1 MVLLIIIVFLGIVLY
16 LGIPRRSGETGT
28 VSDHVIAGRSLG
40 LWPIFFIG
48 VAEFYSAGTFL
59 GFPGWAYGYGAV
71 VLFSLVAI
79 ALSSMMSFWLGPKIW
94 RAGKQLGLMTQAQF
108 LSARFQSRSLGA
120 IAAIVAIFSLVANLT
135 MQMIGAGYIFEVSTR
150 GLVPYWLGSLAAFLV
165 VTVFVVLGGLR
176 SISKVAIFK
185 GIFMLSVIVAIAVVV
200 VTQYFNGLEDM
211 YRTLARTMPGHLVLS
226 ETDTAFGYAF
236 WSSSILVSFLGIHMG
251 PYLFINFYSARQPS
265 LIRKQ
270 AIIAPVYAL
279 AVYAVLII
287 GFAGALVKPDL
298 AQADTIM
305 IVMIL
310 DIAPPWLTGL
320 LCAGGLSAAMVSG
333 SAMSLAAASTVGN
346 DLVCPYLDIEEHTLK
361 RTIQYLIILVIVL
374 TYALSI
380 TRPATITHI
389 SLVALG
395 IGVQFLPLVLGSL
408 YFRRCNRWGAIAG
421 LTTGIATLAWFT
433 FGPVKNPFGIHAG
446 LIGLLV
452 NTFSLWVVSLL
463 TRPNDDHIIAEFEA
477 AAKESSMTSAR
488 FNWEK
493 VYLPGAAILIIAS
506 LWPVVTVFNRIEPF
520 IAGQPVFVV
529 YSVSFAFTVT
539 LFLAL
544 MYRACRT
551 EAGMRPPASP
561 GNIT

>member
-16 LGIPRRSGETGT
+16 LGIPARSDENRT

-94 RAGKQLGLMTQAQF
+94 RAGKKLGLMTQAQF

-120 IAAIVAIFSLVANLT
+120 IAAIVAILSLIANLT

-150 GLVPYWLGSLAAFLV
+150 GQVPYWLGSLAAFLV

-200 VTQYFNGLEDM
+200 VTQYFDGLEDM
-211 YRTLARTMPGHLVLS
+211 YRTLARTLPDHLVLS

-287 GFAGALVKPDL
+287 GFAGALVKPGL
-298 AQADTIM
+298 AQADTVM

-310 DIAPPWLTGL
+310 DIAPPWLVGL

-346 DLVCPYLDIEEHTLK
+346 DLVRPYLDMEEHTLK

-408 YFRRCNRWGAIAG
+408 YFRRCNSWGAIAG
-421 LTTGIATLAWFT
+421 LTAGIATLAWFT

-452 NTFSLWVVSLL
+452 NTASLWIVSLL
-463 TRPNDDHIIAEFEA
+463 TRPNDDRVIAEFEA
-477 AAKESSMTSAR
+477 AANEAGATSAK
-488 FNWEK
+488 FNWERI
-493 VYLPGAAILIIAS
+493 YLPGAAILIIAS
-506 LWPVVTVFNRIEPF
+506 LWPVVTVFNRIEPY
-520 IAGQPVFVV
+520 IAGQPMFVV

-539 LFLAL
+539 VFLAL

-551 EAGMRPPASP
+551 EAGGQPPANA
-561 GNIT
+561 GDIK

>member
-16 LGIPRRSGETGT
+16 LGIPRRSGETRT

-79 ALSSMMSFWLGPKIW
+79 ALSSMMSFWLGPKVW
-94 RAGKQLGLMTQAQF
+94 RAGKKLGLMTQAQF
-108 LSARFQSRSLGA
+108 LSARFQSRLLGA
-120 IAAIVAIFSLVANLT
+120 AAAIVAVLALIANLT
-135 MQMIGAGYIFEVSTR
+135 LQMIGAGYIFEVSTQ
-150 GLVPYWLGSLAAFLV
+150 GQVPYWLGSLVAFAV
-165 VTVFVVLGGLR
+165 VAIYVVLGGLR
-176 SISKVAIFK
+176 SISRVAIFK
-185 GIFMLSVIVAIAVVV
+185 GIFMLSVLVAIAVVV

-211 YRTLARTMPGHLVLS
+211 YRTLARTKPDHLVLS
-226 ETDTAFGYAF
+226 ETDTVFGYAF

-251 PYLFINFYSARQPS
+251 PYLFINFYSAQQPS

-270 AIIAPVYAL
+270 AIIAPIYAL

-287 GFAGALVKPDL
+287 GFAGVVVKPGL
-298 AQADTIM
+298 VEVDTIM

-310 DIAPPWLTGL
+310 EIAPPWLVGL

-346 DLVCPYLDIEEHTLK
+346 DLVRPYIKMQEQALK
-361 RTIQYLIILVIVL
+361 RTIQCLILVIIAL

-380 TRPATITHI
+380 SKPATITYI
-389 SLVALG
+389 SLIALG
-395 IGVQFLPLVLGSL
+395 IGVQFLPLVLGAF
-408 YFRRCNRWGAIAG
+408 YFRRCTGWGALAG
-421 LTTGIATLAWFT
+421 LTVGIATLAWFT
-433 FGPVKNPFGIHAG
+433 FGPVKNPLGIHAG
-446 LIGLLV
+446 LIGLAV
-452 NTFSLWVVSLL
+452 NTFTLWLVSVL
-463 TRPNDDHIIAEFEA
+463 TRPNDEDIIAEFEA
-477 AAKESSMTSAR
+477 ATKEFKPGPGKSG
-488 FNWEK
+488 WEK
-493 VYLPGAAILIIAS
+493 KFLIGAIILISAS
-506 LWPVVTVFNRIEPF
+506 LWPAVSIFNRIEPY

-544 MYRACRT
+544 MYRVCRPET
-551 EAGMRPPASP
+551 AA
-561 GNIT
+561 

>member
-16 LGIPRRSGETGT
+16 LGIPRRSSENKT

-94 RAGKQLGLMTQAQF
+94 RAGKKLGLMTQAQF

-120 IAAIVAIFSLVANLT
+120 IAAIVAIFSLIANLT

-150 GLVPYWLGSLAAFLV
+150 GLVPYWLGSLVAFVV
-165 VTVFVVLGGLR
+165 VTVFVTLGGLR
-176 SISKVAIFK
+176 SISRVAIFK
-185 GIFMLSVIVAIAVVV
+185 GIFMLSVIVSIAVVV
-200 VTQYFNGLEDM
+200 VTQYFSGLEDM
-211 YRTLARTMPGHLVLS
+211 YRSLARTLPDHLVLS
-226 ETDTAFGYAF
+226 GTDTTFGYAF

-251 PYLFINFYSARQPS
+251 PYLFINFYSAQQPS

-270 AIIAPVYAL
+270 AIIAPIYAL

-287 GFAGALVKPDL
+287 GFAGALVKPNL
-298 AQADTIM
+298 AEADTIM

-310 DIAPPWLTGL
+310 DIAPPWLVGL

-346 DLVCPYLDIEEHTLK
+346 DLVRPYVNMQEQTLK
-361 RTIQYLIILVIVL
+361 QTIQYLIVLIIGL

-380 TRPATITHI
+380 TKPATITHI
-389 SLVALG
+389 SLIALG
-395 IGVQFLPLVLGSL
+395 IGVQFLPLVLGAL
-408 YFRRCNRWGAIAG
+408 YFRRCTAWGAVAG
-421 LTTGIATLAWFT
+421 LTTGIAMLAWFT
-433 FGPVKNPFGIHAG
+433 FGPVQNPLGIHAG

-452 NTFSLWVVSLL
+452 NAFFLWLVSLL
-463 TRPNDDHIIAEFEA
+463 TRPNDADIVAEFET
-477 AAKESSMTSAR
+477 AAKESKSPFTRRS
-488 FNWEK
+488 WEK
-493 VYLPGAAILIIAS
+493 VYLSGAAILVIAS
-506 LWPVVTVFNRIEPF
+506 LWPVVTVFNRIEPY
-520 IAGQPVFVV
+520 IAGQPMFVV

-551 EAGMRPPASP
+551 DAGERSPANA
-561 GNIT
+561 GVIK

>member
-1 MVLLIIIVFLGIVLY
+1 MVLLIIIIFLGIVLY
-16 LGIPRRSGETGT
+16 LGIPRRTAADTS

-79 ALSSMMSFWLGPKIW
+79 ALSSMMSFWLGPKVW
-94 RAGKQLGLMTQAQF
+94 RAGKKLGLMTQAQF
-108 LSARFQSRSLGA
+108 LSTRFQSRPLGA
-120 IAAIVAIFSLVANLT
+120 IAAIVAIFALIANLT
-135 MQMIGAGYIFEVSTR
+135 MQMIGAGYIFEVSTQ
-150 GLVPYWLGSLAAFLV
+150 GQVPYWLGSLVAFAV
-165 VTVFVVLGGLR
+165 VTIFVVLGGLR
-176 SISKVAIFK
+176 SISRVAIFK
-185 GIFMLSVIVAIAVVV
+185 GIFMLSIIITIAVVV

-211 YRTLARTMPGHLVLS
+211 YRTLARTLPAHLVLS
-226 ETDTAFGYAF
+226 ETDTTFGYAF
-236 WSSSILVSFLGIHMG
+236 WSSSILVSILGIHMG
-251 PYLFINFYSARQPS
+251 PYLFVNFYSAERPS
-265 LIRKQ
+265 FIRKQ
-270 AIIAPVYAL
+270 AIIAPIYAL

-287 GFAGALVKPDL
+287 GFAGAVVKPGL
-298 AQADTIM
+298 AEADTIM

-310 DIAPPWLTGL
+310 EIAPPWLVGL

-346 DLVCPYLDIEEHTLK
+346 DLVRPYIRMQEQTLK

-408 YFRRCNRWGAIAG
+408 YFRRCNGWGAIAG

-452 NTFSLWVVSLL
+452 NTFSLWLVSLL
-463 TRPNDDHIIAEFEA
+463 TRPNDDHIIAEFED
-477 AAKESSMTSAR
+477 AAKEPGMTATQ

-493 VYLPGAAILIIAS
+493 IYLPGAAILIIAS

-520 IAGQPVFVV
+520 IAGQPMFVV

-544 MYRACRT
+544 MYRVCRP
-551 EAGMRPPASP
+551 EAGVHPPANV
-561 GNIT
+561 GDIK

>member
-16 LGIPRRSGETGT
+16 LGIPRRSGETRT

-79 ALSSMMSFWLGPKIW
+79 ALSSMMSFWLGPKVW
-94 RAGKQLGLMTQAQF
+94 RAGKKLGLMTQAQF
-108 LSARFQSRSLGA
+108 LSGRFQRRLLGA
-120 IAAIVAIFSLVANLT
+120 TAAIVAVFALIANLT
-135 MQMIGAGYIFEVSTR
+135 LQMIGAGYIFEVSTQ
-150 GLVPYWLGSLAAFLV
+150 GQVPYWLGSLVAFAV
-165 VTVFVVLGGLR
+165 VAVYVVLGGLR
-176 SISKVAIFK
+176 SISRVAIFK
-185 GIFMLSVIVAIAVVV
+185 GIFMLSVLVAIAVVV

-211 YRTLARTMPGHLVLS
+211 YRTLARTKPDHLVLS
-226 ETDTAFGYAF
+226 ETDTVFGYAF

-251 PYLFINFYSARQPS
+251 PYLFINFYSAQQPS

-270 AIIAPVYAL
+270 AIIAPIYAL

-287 GFAGALVKPDL
+287 GFAGVVVKPGL
-298 AQADTIM
+298 VEVDTIM

-310 DIAPPWLTGL
+310 EIAPPWLVGL

-346 DLVCPYLDIEEHTLK
+346 DLVRPYIKMQEQALK
-361 RTIQYLIILVIVL
+361 RTIQCLILVVIAL

-380 TRPATITHI
+380 SKPATITYI
-389 SLVALG
+389 SLIALG
-395 IGVQFLPLVLGSL
+395 IGVQFLPLVLGAF
-408 YFRRCNRWGAIAG
+408 YFRRCTGWGALAG
-421 LTTGIATLAWFT
+421 LTVGIATLAWFT
-433 FGPVKNPFGIHAG
+433 FGPVKNPLGIHAG
-446 LIGLLV
+446 LIGLAV
-452 NTFSLWVVSLL
+452 NTFTLWLVSVL
-463 TRPNDDHIIAEFEA
+463 TRPNDEDIIAEFEA
-477 AAKESSMTSAR
+477 ATKELKPGPGKSG
-488 FNWEK
+488 WEK
-493 VYLPGAAILIIAS
+493 KFLIGAIILISAS
-506 LWPVVTVFNRIEPF
+506 LWPAVSIFNRIEPY

-544 MYRACRT
+544 MYRVCRPET
-551 EAGMRPPASP
+551 EA
-561 GNIT
+561 

>member
-16 LGIPRRSGETGT
+16 LGIPRRSGETRT

-79 ALSSMMSFWLGPKIW
+79 ALSSMMSFWLGPKVW
-94 RAGKQLGLMTQAQF
+94 RVGKKLGLMTQAQF
-108 LSARFQSRSLGA
+108 LSGRFQSRLLGA
-120 IAAIVAIFSLVANLT
+120 TAAIVAVLALIANLT
-135 MQMIGAGYIFEVSTR
+135 LQMIGAGYIFEVSTQ
-150 GLVPYWLGSLAAFLV
+150 GQVPYWLGSLVAFAV
-165 VTVFVVLGGLR
+165 VAVYVVLGGLR
-176 SISKVAIFK
+176 SISRVAIFK
-185 GIFMLSVIVAIAVVV
+185 GIFMLSVLVAIAVVV

-211 YRTLARTMPGHLVLS
+211 YRTLARTKPDHLVLS
-226 ETDTAFGYAF
+226 ETDTVFGYAF

-251 PYLFINFYSARQPS
+251 PYLFINFYSAQQPS

-270 AIIAPVYAL
+270 AIIAPIYAL

-287 GFAGALVKPDL
+287 GFAGVVVKPGL
-298 AQADTIM
+298 VEVDTIM

-310 DIAPPWLTGL
+310 EIAPPWLVGL

-346 DLVCPYLDIEEHTLK
+346 DLVRPYIKMQEQALK
-361 RTIQYLIILVIVL
+361 RTIQCLILVIIAL

-380 TRPATITHI
+380 SKPATITYI
-389 SLVALG
+389 SLIALG
-395 IGVQFLPLVLGSL
+395 IGVQFLPLVLGAF
-408 YFRRCNRWGAIAG
+408 YFRRCTGWGALAG
-421 LTTGIATLAWFT
+421 LTVGIATLAWFT
-433 FGPVKNPFGIHAG
+433 FGPVKNPLGIHAG
-446 LIGLLV
+446 LIGLAV
-452 NTFSLWVVSLL
+452 NTFTLWLVSVL
-463 TRPNDDHIIAEFEA
+463 TRPNDEDIIAEFEA
-477 AAKESSMTSAR
+477 ATKEFKPGPGKSG
-488 FNWEK
+488 WEK
-493 VYLPGAAILIIAS
+493 KFLIGAIILISAS
-506 LWPVVTVFNRIEPF
+506 LWPAVSIFNRIEPY

-544 MYRACRT
+544 MYRVCRPET
-551 EAGMRPPASP
+551 EA
-561 GNIT
+561 

>member
-16 LGIPRRSGETGT
+16 LGIPRRSAETRT

-79 ALSSMMSFWLGPKIW
+79 ALSSMMSFWLGPKVW
-94 RAGKQLGLMTQAQF
+94 RAGKKLGLMTQAQF
-108 LSARFQSRSLGA
+108 LSARFQSRLLGA
-120 IAAIVAIFSLVANLT
+120 AAAIVAVLALIANLT
-135 MQMIGAGYIFEVSTR
+135 LQMIGAGYIFEVSTQ
-150 GLVPYWLGSLAAFLV
+150 GQVPYWLGSLVAFAV
-165 VTVFVVLGGLR
+165 VAIYVVLGGLR
-176 SISKVAIFK
+176 SISRVAIFK
-185 GIFMLSVIVAIAVVV
+185 GIFMLSVLVAIAVVV

-211 YRTLARTMPGHLVLS
+211 YRTLARTKPDHLVLS
-226 ETDTAFGYAF
+226 ETDTVFGYAF

-251 PYLFINFYSARQPS
+251 PYLFINFYSAQQPS

-270 AIIAPVYAL
+270 AIIAPIYAL

-287 GFAGALVKPDL
+287 GFAGVVVKPGL
-298 AQADTIM
+298 VEVDTIM

-310 DIAPPWLTGL
+310 EIAPPWLVGL

-346 DLVCPYLDIEEHTLK
+346 DLVRPYIKMQEQALK
-361 RTIQYLIILVIVL
+361 RTIQCLILVIIAL

-380 TRPATITHI
+380 SKPATITYI
-389 SLVALG
+389 SLIALG
-395 IGVQFLPLVLGSL
+395 IGVQFLPLVLGAF
-408 YFRRCNRWGAIAG
+408 YFRRCTGWGALAG
-421 LTTGIATLAWFT
+421 LTVGIATLAWFT
-433 FGPVKNPFGIHAG
+433 FGPVKNPLGIHAG
-446 LIGLLV
+446 LIGLAV
-452 NTFSLWVVSLL
+452 NTFTLWLVSVL
-463 TRPNDDHIIAEFEA
+463 TRPNDEDIIAEFEA
-477 AAKESSMTSAR
+477 ATKELKPGPGKSG
-488 FNWEK
+488 WEK
-493 VYLPGAAILIIAS
+493 KFLIGAIILISAS
-506 LWPVVTVFNRIEPF
+506 LWPAVSIFNRIEPY

-544 MYRACRT
+544 MYRVCRPET
-551 EAGMRPPASP
+551 AA
-561 GNIT
+561 

>member
-16 LGIPRRSGETGT
+16 LGIPRRSAETRT

-79 ALSSMMSFWLGPKIW
+79 ALSSMMSFWLGPKVW
-94 RAGKQLGLMTQAQF
+94 RVGKKLGLMTQAQF
-108 LSARFQSRSLGA
+108 LSGRFQSRLLGA
-120 IAAIVAIFSLVANLT
+120 AAAVVAVFALIANLT
-135 MQMIGAGYIFEVSTR
+135 LQMIGAGYIFEVSTQ
-150 GLVPYWLGSLAAFLV
+150 GQVPYWLGSLVAFV
-165 VTVFVVLGGLR
+165 VVAIYVVLGGLR
-176 SISKVAIFK
+176 SISRVAIFK
-185 GIFMLSVIVAIAVVV
+185 GIFMLSVLVAIAVVV

-211 YRTLARTMPGHLVLS
+211 YRTLARTKPDHLVLS
-226 ETDTAFGYAF
+226 ETDTVFGYAF

-251 PYLFINFYSARQPS
+251 PYLFINFYSAQQPS

-270 AIIAPVYAL
+270 AIIAPIYAL

-287 GFAGALVKPDL
+287 GFAGVVVKPGL
-298 AQADTIM
+298 VETDTIM

-310 DIAPPWLTGL
+310 DIAPPWLVGL

-346 DLVCPYLDIEEHTLK
+346 DLVRPYIKMQEQALK
-361 RTIQYLIILVIVL
+361 RTIQCLILVVIAL

-380 TRPATITHI
+380 GKPATITYI
-389 SLVALG
+389 SLIALG
-395 IGVQFLPLVLGSL
+395 IGVQFLPLVLGAF
-408 YFRRCNRWGAIAG
+408 YFRRCTGWGALAG
-421 LTTGIATLAWFT
+421 LTVGIATLAWFT
-433 FGPVKNPFGIHAG
+433 FGPVKNPLGIHAG
-446 LIGLLV
+446 LIGLAV
-452 NTFSLWVVSLL
+452 NTFTLWLVSVL
-463 TRPNDDHIIAEFEA
+463 TRPNDEDIIAEFEA
-477 AAKESSMTSAR
+477 ATKELKPGPGKSG
-488 FNWEK
+488 WEK
-493 VYLPGAAILIIAS
+493 KYLIGAIIIISAS
-506 LWPVVTVFNRIEPF
+506 LWPVVSIFNRIEPY

-544 MYRACRT
+544 MYRVCRSET
-551 EAGMRPPASP
+551 AE
-561 GNIT
+561 

>member
-16 LGIPRRSGETGT
+16 LGIPRRSAETRT

-79 ALSSMMSFWLGPKIW
+79 ALSSMMSFWLGPKVW
-94 RAGKQLGLMTQAQF
+94 RAGKKLGLMTQAQF
-108 LSARFQSRSLGA
+108 LSARFQSRLLGA
-120 IAAIVAIFSLVANLT
+120 AAAIVAVLALIANLT
-135 MQMIGAGYIFEVSTR
+135 LQMIGAGYIFEVSTQ
-150 GLVPYWLGSLAAFLV
+150 GQVPYWLGSLVAFAV
-165 VTVFVVLGGLR
+165 VAIYVVLGGLR
-176 SISKVAIFK
+176 SISRVAIFK
-185 GIFMLSVIVAIAVVV
+185 GIFMLSVLVAIAVVV
-200 VTQYFNGLEDM
+200 VIQYFNGLEDM
-211 YRTLARTMPGHLVLS
+211 YRTLARTKPDHLVLS
-226 ETDTAFGYAF
+226 ETDTVFGYAF

-251 PYLFINFYSARQPS
+251 PYLFINFYSAQQPS

-270 AIIAPVYAL
+270 AIIAPIYAL

-287 GFAGALVKPDL
+287 GFAGVVVKPGL
-298 AQADTIM
+298 VEVDTIM

-310 DIAPPWLTGL
+310 EIAPPWLVGL

-346 DLVCPYLDIEEHTLK
+346 DLVRPYIKMQEQALK
-361 RTIQYLIILVIVL
+361 RTIQCLILVIIAL

-380 TRPATITHI
+380 SKPATITYI
-389 SLVALG
+389 SLIALG
-395 IGVQFLPLVLGSL
+395 IGVQFLPLVLGAF
-408 YFRRCNRWGAIAG
+408 YFRRCTGCGALAG
-421 LTTGIATLAWFT
+421 LTVGIATLAWFT
-433 FGPVKNPFGIHAG
+433 FGPVKNPLGIHAG
-446 LIGLLV
+446 LIGLAV
-452 NTFSLWVVSLL
+452 NTFTLWLVSVL
-463 TRPNDDHIIAEFEA
+463 TRPNDEDIIAEFEA
-477 AAKESSMTSAR
+477 ATKEFKPGPGKSG
-488 FNWEK
+488 WEK
-493 VYLPGAAILIIAS
+493 KFLIGAIILISAS
-506 LWPVVTVFNRIEPF
+506 LWPAVSIFNRIEPY

-544 MYRACRT
+544 MYRVCRPET
-551 EAGMRPPASP
+551 AA
-561 GNIT
+561 